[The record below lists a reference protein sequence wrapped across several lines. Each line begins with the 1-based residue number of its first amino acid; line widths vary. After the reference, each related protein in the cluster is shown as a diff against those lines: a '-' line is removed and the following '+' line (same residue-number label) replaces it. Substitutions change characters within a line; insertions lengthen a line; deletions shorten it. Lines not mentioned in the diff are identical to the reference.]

1 MAWVAEPHMLGPV
14 MKNYRELKF
23 ARTLIYTLEK
33 INNDKK
39 LLPGILLGYKILNAC
54 GSLNLMRAVL
64 KAVSE
69 EDVKEGCAKVHAFIG
84 HSSSGPTQK
93 INNLISP
100 FGIPQIS
107 HLSTC
112 ACLSNRDIYPTF
124 FRTVP
129 SDHFQVIALVQLMK
143 QFGWNWIGLIYSYGS
158 YGENG
163 AHAFME
169 LAKKEGICVEYQ
181 EMYLQ
186 KYSDMELNSIVNV
199 IKNSTSKVILAFM
212 SSSYIRS
219 FLSRIDSMNITGKH
233 WMGSEAWVTA
243 PDLASIKNMHIL
255 QGTMG
260 FAIPEAKIPGLTEF
274 LLKLKPSDAPD
285 SAFIRDFWE
294 TTFQCS
300 LSASNQTQHK
310 RLCNGSEDLRT
321 IDNDYTDTSESRTVN
336 NVYNA
341 VYAVAHALHN
351 LLQCNNGTNPVTGYG
366 CYNKT
371 DIQPL
376 QVVHSLR
383 KVNFSL
389 LSGGRMF
396 FDENGDS
403 VALYDLVNWQMNRDG
418 SINIVNIGRYDGSLP
433 NGKRFQ
439 MKENITVIWGG
450 NHSQVPRSVCTE
462 SCPPGNRKVM
472 NKTRQICCFDCLPCA
487 DGEIANKTDSSDCMK
502 CPPAYWS
509 NKRKDECVL
518 KLIEFL
524 SYGETMGMVLV
535 IFSCFGFFFTLFTTV
550 IFFAFRK
557 TAIVR
562 ANNSELSFLLLFSLK
577 LCFLCSLTFIGRP
590 SEWSCML
597 RHTAFGITFV
607 LCISCVLGKTIVVL
621 MAFRATL
628 PGSNVMKWFGP
639 LQQRLSVL
647 GFTLIQVLICVL
659 WLTISPPF
667 PYRNMNLYQEKIIL
681 ECELGSAVGFWAVLG
696 YIGILAVLCFILA
709 FLARKL
715 PDNFNEA
722 KYITFSMLIFC
733 AVWITFIPA
742 YVSSPGKFT
751 VAVEIFAI
759 LASSFGLLSCIFFP
773 KCYVIVFKPQLNSKK
788 HVIGKITSKSL

>member
-1 MAWVAEPHMLGPV
+1 
-14 MKNYRELKF
+14 
-23 ARTLIYTLEK
+23 
-33 INNDKK
+33 
-39 LLPGILLGYKILNAC
+39 
-54 GSLNLMRAVL
+54 MRAVL
-64 KAVSE
+64 KAVSQ

-321 IDNDYTDTSESRTVN
+321 IDNDYTDMSESRTVN

-366 CYNKT
+366 CYKKT

-418 SINIVNIGRYDGSLP
+418 SVNIVNIGQYDGSLP

-450 NHSQVPRSVCTE
+450 NHSQVPSII
-462 SCPPGNRKVM
+462 M
-472 NKTRQICCFDCLPCA
+472 TR
-487 DGEIANKTDSSDCMK
+487 
-502 CPPAYWS
+502 
-509 NKRKDECVL
+509 
-518 KLIEFL
+518 
-524 SYGETMGMVLV
+524 
-535 IFSCFGFFFTLFTTV
+535 
-550 IFFAFRK
+550 
-557 TAIVR
+557 
-562 ANNSELSFLLLFSLK
+562 
-577 LCFLCSLTFIGRP
+577 
-590 SEWSCML
+590 
-597 RHTAFGITFV
+597 
-607 LCISCVLGKTIVVL
+607 GK
-621 MAFRATL
+621 
-628 PGSNVMKWFGP
+628 
-639 LQQRLSVL
+639 
-647 GFTLIQVLICVL
+647 
-659 WLTISPPF
+659 
-667 PYRNMNLYQEKIIL
+667 
-681 ECELGSAVGFWAVLG
+681 
-696 YIGILAVLCFILA
+696 
-709 FLARKL
+709 
-715 PDNFNEA
+715 
-722 KYITFSMLIFC
+722 
-733 AVWITFIPA
+733 
-742 YVSSPGKFT
+742 
-751 VAVEIFAI
+751 
-759 LASSFGLLSCIFFP
+759 
-773 KCYVIVFKPQLNSKK
+773 
-788 HVIGKITSKSL
+788 